1 MLDGVA
7 LDLATLGVAQLVH
20 HARVS
25 STMDVAHEEAA
36 RGAPHGT
43 LIVADVQDAGRGRG
57 GKRWHS
63 AAADGLWMTWVL
75 RDATV
80 ASLDVL
86 SLRVGLAIAQA
97 VAPHVD
103 GFVGL
108 KWPNDVLTA
117 DAPDLA
123 AARAQSASALAKLAG
138 VLVETRWRD
147 QSLDWV
153 AIGIGINTRIP
164 QHVDHELART
174 GRRASAVRAETPRA
188 SLIATLAP
196 TLLTLGA
203 RARHLSPS
211 ERDAWAARDVAVG
224 RHATSPARGRVIGVA
239 DDGGLLLADA
249 EGQVTAHRSG
259 SLELID

>member
-1 MLDGVA
+1 VSAVATIDGVA

-20 HARVS
+20 RARVT
-25 STMDVAHEEAA
+25 STMDVAHEVAA
-36 RGAPHGT
+36 SGAPHGT

-63 AAADGLWMTWVL
+63 AAADGLWMTWLL
-75 RDATV
+75 RDVTV
-80 ASLDVL
+80 ASLALL
-86 SLRVGLAIAQA
+86 SLRTGLAIAEA

-117 DAPDLA
+117 HAPDRD
-123 AARAQSASALAKLAG
+123 AARTQPASALAKLAG

-164 QHVDHELART
+164 QQVDRELARA
-174 GRRASAVRAETPRA
+174 GRRASAVRADTPRA
-188 SLIATLAP
+188 TLLATLAP

-203 RARHLSPS
+203 RTTHLSPS
-211 ERDAWAARDVAVG
+211 ERDAWVARDVAVS
-224 RHATSPARGRVIGVA
+224 RCATSPAVCRQI
-239 DDGGLLLADA
+239 
-249 EGQVTAHRSG
+249 
-259 SLELID
+259 